1 MNTRISRRTL
11 FRAAAVAGVAGAVGA
26 WEFTADSPGDR
37 VHLTSAA
44 RLPEPFTLPLVV
56 PEALAPVRRD
66 ATTDYYRVVQ
76 RRANA
81 SILPGYSTPIWG
93 YNGVFPGPMLVSSRE
108 RRTVVTHRNELPV
121 PVVVHLHGGHVPSE
135 SDGYPTDLLLPVG
148 GMNAGMGVKSS
159 TGMGTAMPGM
169 GSGTAGSSDLLAHTD
184 SGTGTMRVM
193 SSDPLAHI
201 VSGERDY
208 TYPAGQPAATL
219 WYHDHRMDF
228 TGASVWRGLAG
239 IHLVT
244 DEAEQRLGLP
254 SGERDLPLLLTDR
267 AFDASGAFSYPA
279 LDPTALHTPGVR
291 GKFSRGVLGD
301 VVLVNGVPWP
311 VHRVG
316 TARYRLRLINGSN
329 ARVYRLRAEMP
340 RGEGHFVQ
348 IGSDGGLL
356 ASPQQLDDLT
366 IAPGERYEVIL
377 DLSGC
382 AVGDRVTIHN
392 DLGTGTATRVMQF
405 VVAERVA
412 DASTVPDRLA
422 DVPTPDRRAA
432 VLTRQFDFRQ
442 GDAGSMGG
450 WLINGHAYDAGTPI
464 ATPRLGEEEIWRLV
478 TDMDHPIHMH
488 LNQFRVLSREG
499 GPPLKSDAGWK
510 DTVYLRATEV
520 VEIAVRF
527 TDYPGR
533 YVLHCHNLEHEDM
546 AMMASFT
553 TRT

>member
-1 MNTRISRRTL
+1 MNSRISRRTL
-11 FRAAAVAGVAGAVGA
+11 FRAAAAVGVAGAAGA
-26 WEFTADSPGDR
+26 WQFMADSPADR

-44 RLPEPFTLPLVV
+44 RLPEPFTLPLAV
-56 PEALAPVRRD
+56 PQALAPIRRD
-66 ATTDYYRVVQ
+66 TTTDYYRIVQ

-93 YNGVFPGPMLVSSRE
+93 YNGTFPGPLLVSSRE

-121 PVVVHLHGGHVPSE
+121 PVVVHLHGGHVPTE

-148 GMNAGMGVKSS
+148 EMGV
-159 TGMGTAMPGM
+159 MPGLDM
-169 GSGTAGSSDLLAHTD
+169 A
-184 SGTGTMRVM
+184 
-193 SSDPLAHI
+193 SDPLAHI

-208 TYPAGQPAATL
+208 DYPAGQPAATL

-244 DEAEQRLGLP
+244 DESQRRLGLP
-254 SGERDLPLLLTDR
+254 SGQRDIPLLITDR
-267 AFDASGAFSYPA
+267 AFDAAGAFRYPA
-279 LDPTALHTPGVR
+279 LDPTALHTPGVQ
-291 GKFSRGVLGD
+291 GKFTRGVLGD
-301 VVLVNGVPWP
+301 AVLVNGVPWP

-316 TARYRLRLINGSN
+316 TARYRLRLINSSN

-340 RGEGHFVQ
+340 RGDGHFVQ

-356 ASPQQLDDLT
+356 AGPQHLDDLT

-377 DLSGC
+377 DFSGC

-392 DLGTGTATRVMQF
+392 DLGSGTTTRVMQF
-405 VVAERVA
+405 VVTERVT
-412 DASTVPDRLA
+412 DDSVIPDRLA
-422 DVPTPDRRAA
+422 DVPPPDRRAA
-432 VLTRQFDFRQ
+432 ALTRQFSFRH
-442 GDAGSMGG
+442 GDSGSMRG
-450 WLINGHAYDAGTPI
+450 WLINGRSYDPTEPI
-464 ATPRLGEEEIWRLV
+464 ATPRLGDLEIWRLV
-478 TDMDHPIHMH
+478 ADIDHPIHMH
-488 LNQFRVLSREG
+488 LTQFQVLSRNG
-499 GPPLKSDAGWK
+499 GPAHRADAGWK

-520 VEIAVRF
+520 AEIAVRF

-546 AMMASFT
+546 GMMASFT
-553 TRT
+553 TRA